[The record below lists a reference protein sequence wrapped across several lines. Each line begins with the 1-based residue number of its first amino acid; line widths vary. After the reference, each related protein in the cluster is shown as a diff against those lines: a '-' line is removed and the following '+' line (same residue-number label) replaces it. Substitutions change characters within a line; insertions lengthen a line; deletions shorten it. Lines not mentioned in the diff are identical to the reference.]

1 MNNPAVG
8 FRGRLSESSQ
18 VFILFFLNHP
28 HFLALSKSKQRT
40 TYKSKETIVKERN
53 GCHALFPTD
62 FPNQV
67 FETADDVYV
76 AVNKR
81 AGEYGFSIIKSG
93 LRAATRSSGRKARI
107 SCSCWG
113 LARVQKS
120 NGSREITASRKTG
133 CPWSVWCEEI
143 EETTTGEETKLGWMV
158 SMPVKSLEGASELVV
173 ERQYIQNFHNHPLNE
188 TWAQKMADSGFR
200 TIPECL
206 LVQADF
212 LAEVGNKPTKI
223 YCVLL
228 NQCDTTSERPIA
240 R

>member
-1 MNNPAVG
+1 MNNPALG
-8 FRGRLSESSQ
+8 FGGRLSDIKPGIHP
-18 VFILFFLNHP
+18 ILPGPPPLPPPIRN
-28 HFLALSKSKQRT
+28 QRT

-76 AVNKR
+76 AVNKW

-120 NGSREITASRKTG
+120 NGSGEVTASRKTG
-133 CPWSVWCEEI
+133 CPWSVWCEE
-143 EETTTGEETKLGWMV
+143 K
-158 SMPVKSLEGASELVV
+158 K
-173 ERQYIQNFHNHPLNE
+173 
-188 TWAQKMADSGFR
+188 
-200 TIPECL
+200 
-206 LVQADF
+206 
-212 LAEVGNKPTKI
+212 
-223 YCVLL
+223 
-228 NQCDTTSERPIA
+228 RPKK
-240 R
+240 